1 MEEAGAPL
9 WKRINNTSKDGI
21 QEQKVEERLFLGRA
35 SRTGWVASWLT

>member
-9 WKRINNTSKDGI
+9 WKRMNNTSKDGI

-35 SRTGWVASWLT
+35 SRDG

>member
-21 QEQKVEERLFLGRA
+21 QEQKVEERLFLDRA
-35 SRTGWVASWLT
+35 SCAGWVASWLT